1 MPFQQEQN
9 VTKDTIGDFEIILF
23 VPGPNNTENPQDG
36 RLNVQI
42 GLSDGRVQGVIYDLL
57 AHLQDDPAGQ
67 AHLANLVALRDYIRT
82 RLENEVLP

>member
-1 MPFQQEQN
+1 MAFEQEQD
-9 VTKDTIGDFEIILF
+9 VTKDTIDDFEIVLF
-23 VPGPNNTENPQDG
+23 VPGPSNLDDPQDG

-42 GLSDGRVQGVIYDLL
+42 GLSDGRVQGKTYDLL

-67 AHLANLVALRDYIRT
+67 THAANLLALRDYVRT